1 MKTNLPNHLA
11 SVIILL
17 VAMSCSSK
25 TVEEVRIRPVKYEEI
40 SLRGGLQ
47 KRTFTG
53 TAQSGT
59 ETNLSFRLSGLIT
72 MLDADVGDRVQKG
85 KLLGR
90 LDMKDVELTYQKA
103 KANVQSTQIEM
114 QNTKSDLE
122 RTKELYQSQSASLD
136 DYEDAKTAFA
146 NAQTSYETAVKELG
160 LTESE
165 FEYSRIRAPLT
176 GVISS
181 VESEVNEYIN
191 AGQTIVVMDAED
203 ANIEIS
209 VGVPE
214 SFISMITNGQKAEV
228 EINDNVI
235 TGSVTEVGYS
245 SSGAGVYP
253 VVIKLDENNS
263 NLRPGMP
270 ASATLTF
277 GSADTEPV
285 LTVPVYA
292 VGEDEKGNYV
302 FALKGTDDPEVF
314 LATKQTIEVGE
325 LTTNGFK
332 IVNGLTQ
339 GEKIAA
345 AGLHILLDGQKV
357 KLLN

>member
-1 MKTNLPNHLA
+1 MKTNLRNHLA
-11 SVIILL
+11 TVILL
-17 VAMSCSSK
+17 LIAIGCGEKAVDEA
-25 TVEEVRIRPVKYEEI
+25 RIRPVKYEEI
-40 SLRGGLQ
+40 SLIGGIQ

-72 MLDADVGDRVQKG
+72 FLDADVGDRVQRG
-85 KLLGR
+85 KLLGK

-114 QNTKSDLE
+114 QNTRSDLG

-146 NAQTSYETAVKELG
+146 NAQTAYETAVKELG
-160 LTESE
+160 LVESE

-181 VESEVNEYIN
+181 VEAEVNEYVN
-191 AGQTIVVMDAED
+191 AGQAIIVMDAED

-209 VGVPE
+209 IGVPE
-214 SFISMITNGQKAEV
+214 NFISRITQGMKAEV
-228 EINDNVI
+228 NINDSVLSG
-235 TGSVTEVGYS
+235 TVTEVGYS
-245 SSGAGVYP
+245 SSGSGVYP
-253 VVIKLDENNS
+253 VVIKLDENDRS
-263 NLRPGMP
+263 LRPGMP
-270 ASATLTF
+270 SSATFTF
-277 GSADTEPV
+277 GSVDSEPV

-292 VGEDEKGNYV
+292 VGEDEKGNFV
-302 FALKGTDDPEVF
+302 FALENTEDSEVF
-314 LATKQTIEVGE
+314 QAKKVTIEVGE
-325 LTTNGFK
+325 LTNSGFQ
-332 IVNGLTQ
+332 VANGLNEGQ
-339 GEKIAA
+339 KIAT